1 MKEWLER
8 LKGKPWVAH
17 LLRAVERF
25 VNRLGNQ
32 FGAAITYFSVLAL
45 IPILLFGF
53 AVLGFVLTVL
63 RPDLIVTV
71 VSGFSEALGTLDTAT
86 RDQLVAEATRTL
98 DNWRGVGITALLVA
112 IYTGAGWMG
121 NLKNAVRAQWRPDFD
136 LAEEQGNIVKKTAVN
151 LVTLLGLILLIAIT
165 FALASVS
172 TALADDVIAWMGL
185 TEIGWLN
192 PVLRI
197 VPIAF
202 SIGAGW
208 VLFMYL
214 YTVLPEDRAPGPV
227 VRRGALMGAIGL
239 GILQYSTGLLFSL
252 FANNR
257 AAAIFGPVIV
267 LMLFFNLFAQL
278 ILFVAAWI
286 ATATQEAVPT
296 PEEKVRFALPP
307 AAERDEEG
315 AAAGASG
322 SAPPMV
328 PQPVAA
334 RSVQVG
340 IGAGYVTG
348 AATGVGLGAAL
359 AWALSKVVRNRR

>member
-1 MKEWLER
+1 MKDWLER
-8 LKGKPWVAH
+8 LKNKPWIAH

-25 VNRLGNQ
+25 TNRLGNQ
-32 FGAAITYFSVLAL
+32 FGAAITYFSVLAMV
-45 IPILLFGF
+45 PILLFAF
-53 AVLGFVLTVL
+53 AVLGFVLTEL
-63 RPDLIVTV
+63 RPDLIDNIVGAL
-71 VSGFSEALGTLDTAT
+71 SGSLGSLDAET
-86 RDQLVAEATRTL
+86 RQRLIDEATRTL
-98 DNWRGVGITALLVA
+98 EDWRGVGIVALLVA

-136 LAEEQGNIVKKTAVN
+136 LQEEQGNIVVKTLVN
-151 LVTLLGLILLIAIT
+151 LATLLGLIVLIVIT
-165 FALASVS
+165 FGLASIS
-172 TALADDVIAWMGL
+172 TALADEVLAWLGL
-185 TEIGWLN
+185 TEVGWLD

-197 VPIAF
+197 VPIVF

-214 YTVLPEDRAPGPV
+214 YTVLPGARQPWPV

-239 GILQYSTGLLFSL
+239 GILQYSTGLLFHL
-252 FANNR
+252 FSFSR
-257 AAAIFGPVIV
+257 AASIFGPVIV

-286 ATATQEAVPT
+286 ATADQEAVPV
-296 PEEKVRFALPP
+296 PEEKVRFPLAP
-307 AAERDEEG
+307 ATEREET
-315 AAAGASG
+315 AAGEG
-322 SAPPMV
+322 GPVMV

-340 IGAGYVTG
+340 LGAGYVTG

-359 AWALSKVVRNRR
+359 TWLVSKAVRRRR

>member
-1 MKEWLER
+1 VKDWLER
-8 LKGKPWVAH
+8 VKNKPWVAH
-17 LLRAVERF
+17 LLRAVVRF
-25 VNRLGNQ
+25 IHRLGTQ

-45 IPILLFGF
+45 VPILLFAF

-63 RPDLIVTV
+63 RPDLIGTIVNT
-71 VSGFSEALGTLDTAT
+71 FSESLGTLDRAT
-86 RDQLVAEATRTL
+86 REQLVAEATRTL
-98 DNWRGVGITALLVA
+98 SNWRGVGITALLVA

-136 LAEEQGNIVKKTAVN
+136 LAEEQGNIVKKTLVN
-151 LVTLLGLILLIAIT
+151 LVLLLGLIVLIAVT

-172 TALADDVIAWMGL
+172 TALADEIVGWLGL

-192 PVLRI
+192 PLLRI
-197 VPIAF
+197 VPIFF

-239 GILQYSTGLLFSL
+239 AVLQYSTGLLFSL

-296 PEEKVRFALPP
+296 PEEKVRFPLT
-307 AAERDEEG
+307 AEERGEELTDQG
-315 AAAGASG
+315 
-322 SAPPMV
+322 PVMV

-340 IGAGYVTG
+340 LGAGYVTG

-359 AWALSKVVRNRR
+359 AWLVSKVVRGRR

>member
-8 LKGKPWVAH
+8 LKSKPWVAH

-25 VNRLGNQ
+25 INRLGNQ
-32 FGAAITYFSVLAL
+32 FGAAVTYFSVLAL
-45 IPILLFGF
+45 VPILLFAF

-63 RPDLIVTV
+63 RPDLIEV
-71 VSGFSEALGTLDTAT
+71 VVGIFSDAIGTLEPETQQQLVDQVTAT
-86 RDQLVAEATRTL
+86 LS
-98 DNWRGVGITALLVA
+98 NWRGVGITALLVA

-136 LAEEQGNIVKKTAVN
+136 LAEEQGNIVKKTLVN
-151 LVTLLGLILLIAIT
+151 LVTLLGLLLLIAIT

-172 TALADDVIAWMGL
+172 TALADNVIAWMGL

-214 YTVLPEDRAPGPV
+214 YSVLPEERAPGPV
-227 VRRGALMGAIGL
+227 VRRGALIGAIGL

-257 AAAIFGPVIV
+257 AAALFGPVIV

-286 ATATQEAVPT
+286 ATATQEAVPA
-296 PEEKVRFALPP
+296 PEEKVRFALRP
-307 AAERDEEG
+307 AESEEG
-315 AAAGASG
+315 IAGDSG
-322 SAPPMV
+322 PVMV

-359 AWALSKVVRNRR
+359 AWAVSKVVRGRR

>member
-25 VNRLGNQ
+25 THRLGNQ
-32 FGAAITYFSVLAL
+32 FGAAVTYFSVVAL
-45 IPILLFGF
+45 VPILLFAF

-63 RPDLIVTV
+63 RPDLIETV
-71 VSGFSEALGTLDTAT
+71 VGIFSDAVGNLDDGTQE
-86 RDQLVAEATRTL
+86 QLVALVTDTL
-98 DNWRGVGITALLVA
+98 SNWRGVGIVALLTA
-112 IYTGAGWMG
+112 IYSGAGWMG
-121 NLKNAVRAQWRPDFD
+121 NLKNAIRAQLRPDFD
-136 LAEEQGNIVKKTAVN
+136 LAEDQGNLIKKTVIN
-151 LVTLLGLILLIAIT
+151 LVLLVGLLLLIAIT

-172 TALADDVIAWMGL
+172 TALTDEVLGWLGL
-185 TEIGWLN
+185 TEIGWLS
-192 PVLRI
+192 PLLRI

-214 YTVLPEDRAPGPV
+214 FTVLPEDRQPWPV

-252 FANNR
+252 FSNNR
-257 AAAIFGPVIV
+257 AAAIFGPIIV
-267 LMLFFNLFAQL
+267 LMLFLNLFAQL
-278 ILFVAAWI
+278 ILFIAAWI
-286 ATATQEAVPT
+286 ATATQEAVPA

-307 AAERDEEG
+307 VAEQEE
-315 AAAGASG
+315 ATAGEG
-322 SAPPMV
+322 SPSPTMV
-328 PQPVAA
+328 PQPIAA
-334 RSVQVG
+334 RSVQIG

-359 AWALSKVVRNRR
+359 AWALSKVVRGRR